1 MAKATSNTSNSS
13 SDVNLGGLVWFGVA
27 AYVFLLIFSASYNI
41 RMSAINDFG
50 AVIHEFDPY
59 FNFRATEVS
68 PLFFFNAVLSFLLLC
83 SNLSHAFF
91 VSPMTDFDCST
102 FMNMEPKSFFSGLIQ
117 WCGIRWEDL

>member
-13 SDVNLGGLVWFGVA
+13 SPDANLGALVWFGFA
-27 AYVFLLIFSASYNI
+27 AYVTLLIFSASYNI

-68 PLFFFNAVLSFLLLC
+68 LFFLFRFQWSVWSFPPLL
-83 SNLSHAFF
+83 
-91 VSPMTDFDCST
+91 
-102 FMNMEPKSFFSGLIQ
+102 
-117 WCGIRWEDL
+117 